1 MNWGWDILN
10 IHLSH
15 HNYLKL
21 HPVFSAGHVITV
33 HYVHPQEMSF
43 M

>member
-10 IHLSH
+10 INLSH

-21 HPVFSAGHVITV
+21 YYVITV